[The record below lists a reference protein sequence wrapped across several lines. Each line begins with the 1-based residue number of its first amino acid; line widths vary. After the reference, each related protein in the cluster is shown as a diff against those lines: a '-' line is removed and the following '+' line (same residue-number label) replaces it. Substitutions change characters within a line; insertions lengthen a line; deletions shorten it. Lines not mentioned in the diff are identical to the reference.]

1 MPSNALAESFVTLLD
16 WALRWW
22 LSGRDPGLALIRDN
36 VTELRPVMR
45 WVGAVALALAIVA
58 AGVLLMVRRRGADL
72 ADLTLG
78 VGRFVVA
85 LSAGWLVFASG
96 WALCDALGS
105 WILGGRPDAG
115 PYVDAVTT
123 ALSDAEPA
131 IAMTLSVLGMAAV
144 LGFVAVVLARF
155 VIAVLLVAGIPA
167 VAAASVFRGAGS
179 LRVALAWLLAVLA
192 FRPLSAIIYRVSH
205 DLVTMSREP
214 IVVLLVV
221 TMTFLLSAAMLPG
234 VARLAANGRSV

>member
-85 LSAGWLVFASG
+85 LSAGWLVFASAKVDDSG
-96 WALCDALGS
+96 SEELVVVGDDEALA
-105 WILGGRPDAG
+105 
-115 PYVDAVTT
+115 Y
-123 ALSDAEPA
+123 
-131 IAMTLSVLGMAAV
+131 
-144 LGFVAVVLARF
+144 VLAQSDSED
-155 VIAVLLVAGIPA
+155 LGLTDEQ
-167 VAAASVFRGAGS
+167 VAAIFLADDDYQRSIGAI
-179 LRVALAWLLAVLA
+179 RA
-192 FRPLSAIIYRVSH
+192 
-205 DLVTMSREP
+205 
-214 IVVLLVV
+214 
-221 TMTFLLSAAMLPG
+221 
-234 VARLAANGRSV
+234 